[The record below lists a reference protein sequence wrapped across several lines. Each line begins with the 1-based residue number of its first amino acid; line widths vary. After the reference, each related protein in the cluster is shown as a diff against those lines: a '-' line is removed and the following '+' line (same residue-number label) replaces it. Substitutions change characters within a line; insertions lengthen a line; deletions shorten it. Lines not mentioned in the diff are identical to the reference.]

1 MYHLIVFKD
10 GTKEKCP
17 VEKYTEEQIRK
28 ACEEVGREI
37 ESITQG
43 ELPEAKKEIK
53 PLMFEVRMSYDDTK
67 NLFVTEKE
75 LPFVYFAME
84 NNVVMYIAGGAIR
97 GQNIID
103 VLPDYNAYLGWNRG
117 YKPNSEEYRAVYPL
131 MGMFRDVMLE
141 TKKLVKESK
150 GNQEA
155 LVSEIKK
162 KQLLLT
168 QPA

>member
-1 MYHLIVFKD
+1 MYHFIVFKD

-28 ACEEVGREI
+28 ACNEVGREI

-43 ELPEAKKEIK
+43 ELPEVKKEIK
-53 PLMFEVRMSYDDTK
+53 PLIFEVRMSYDDTK

-103 VLPDYNAYLGWNRG
+103 VLPDYNSYMGWNRG
-117 YKPNSEEYRAVYPL
+117 YKPTSEEYGRIEPFKN
-131 MGMFRDVMLE
+131 MFRDVMLE
-141 TKKLVKESK
+141 TKKLVKDSR
-150 GNQEA
+150 GNQEV

-168 QPA
+168 QPV